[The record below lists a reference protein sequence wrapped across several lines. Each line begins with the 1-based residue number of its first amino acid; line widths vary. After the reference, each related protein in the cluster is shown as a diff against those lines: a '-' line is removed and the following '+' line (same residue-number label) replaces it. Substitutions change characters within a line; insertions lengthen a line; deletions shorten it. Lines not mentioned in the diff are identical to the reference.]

1 MQHSNVETAYTN
13 LVGTMLASLQNRLA
27 LEHATSTKDDVTPS
41 EFRAGLSLESIS
53 DLSHPAGH
61 ASSARLQM
69 PPPYSTWPF
78 LD

>member
-1 MQHSNVETAYTN
+1 
-13 LVGTMLASLQNRLA
+13 MLASLQNRLA
-27 LEHATSTKDDVTPS
+27 LEHATSAKDDVTPS

-69 PPPYSTWPF
+69 PLPLF
-78 LD
+78 DLALLD